1 MLKTLITKEV
11 RANILSFRFL
21 ASFVILFVV
30 VSVTALVLA
39 GDYTRK
45 LDEYSQRQAEIE
57 KYLRTYAHFNRIT
70 NVLQATQPPIPFHAL
85 VRGLTAEVNMDEFD
99 DDPLPV
105 MFPLIDLVF
114 IVTILVSLIALIMS
128 YDAVCGEKEDG
139 TLKLML
145 ANNLPRSK
153 IVLAKLA
160 GGVLTLAA
168 PFLVSLA
175 TGMLI
180 ILLHPRVNWTGADW
194 GALGLIVAGAVLY
207 IAVFELI
214 GILISS
220 IHKTSA
226 SSIMTSLFVWVLLVL
241 VVPNLSPYVASF
253 LAPAPSRIKVAR
265 EIQRLTDVDRDD
277 LGRKLVTQYRG
288 EVVKQFPVL
297 AERLTENEVKAR
309 VAADPEYRK
318 AYEAMRAAVERAWAD
333 ANRTQ
338 GDKAKVLKDDMALK
352 EKAQTGLAR
361 SISMA
366 SPLADFSYLA
376 TDLSSTGTRNMAHF
390 ERLRRAWESA
400 FYGDNPINVP
410 GVDYRSKK
418 VAELKAKDPTAD
430 VWNTAIDMTDAPRFR
445 YVEEG
450 LGGRVKAALPP
461 FAVLLGYCVVLFA
474 AAYVAFIRYDAR

>member
-11 RANILSFRFL
+11 RANLLSFRFL

-30 VSVTALVLA
+30 VAVTALVLA

-57 KYLRTYAHFNRIT
+57 RYLRSYAHFNRIQ
-70 NVLQATQPPIPFHAL
+70 NVLQQTQPPIPFQAL
-85 VRGLTAEVNMDEFD
+85 VRGVTADVNMEGFD
-99 DDPLPV
+99 NDPLPV
-105 MFPLIDLVF
+105 MFPLIDLTF
-114 IVTILVSLIALIMS
+114 IVTILVSLIALILS
-128 YDAVCGEKEDG
+128 YDAVCGEREDG

-145 ANNLPRSK
+145 SNGLPRSK

-160 GGVLTLAA
+160 GGVLTLAG

-180 ILLHPRVNWTGADW
+180 ILLHPRVDWTGADW
-194 GALGLIVAGAVLY
+194 GALGLIVAGALLY
-207 IAVFELI
+207 IAVFDLI

-220 IHKTSA
+220 AHRASA
-226 SSIMTSLFVWVLLVL
+226 SSVMTSLFVWVLLVL

-253 LAPAPSRIKVAR
+253 LSPAPSRIKVAR
-265 EIQRLTDVDRDD
+265 EVQRLTDVDRDA
-277 LGRKLVTQYRG
+277 LGVKLMNQYRG
-288 EVVKQFPVL
+288 EVVKQYPVL

-309 VAADPEYRK
+309 VASDPEYRK
-318 AYEAMRAAVERAWAD
+318 AYDAMRAAVERAWKE
-333 ANRTQ
+333 ANEIQ
-338 GDKAKVLKDDMALK
+338 GAKAKVLEDDMAQK
-352 EKAQTGLAR
+352 EAAQTGLAR

-366 SPLADFSYLA
+366 SLLADFSYLA
-376 TDLSSTGTRNMAHF
+376 TDLSSTGTENMAHF
-390 ERLRRAWESA
+390 ERLRQAWETA
-400 FYGDNPINVP
+400 FYGDNLVNVT
-410 GVDYRSKK
+410 GADYRSKK

-430 VWNTAIDMTDAPRFR
+430 VWNTAIDMSDSPRFR
-445 YVEEG
+445 YIQEG